1 MRNISL
7 LSLGI
12 VILVTLVLSSK
23 QIILYN
29 EEIIVAFCFVG
40 FVVFVQTMFGA
51 TIKATFDER
60 QHSLLSE
67 LQQYCRT
74 QEAYLTE
81 QMKHHEV
88 RSNSLRSSTL
98 MIGEACI
105 QDMGTR
111 CAPQCKTNVEAVLS
125 QQFDQKFKAF
135 VAIQD
140 RAREQFQNQIVL
152 SFRNTVYNQFR
163 FAKIRD
169 YQSKL
174 VSQSISI
181 LKGRL

>member
-1 MRNISL
+1 MRNFSL
-7 LSLGI
+7 IFLGI
-12 VILVTLVLSSK
+12 VLLVFFVLSSK
-23 QIILYN
+23 QIIIYN
-29 EEIIVAFCFVG
+29 EEIIVVVCFVG
-40 FVVFVQTMFGA
+40 FVVFVQTMFGS

-88 RSNSLRSSTL
+88 RSNSLRSSTK

-105 QDMGTR
+105 QDIGTR
-111 CAPQCKTNVEAVLS
+111 CAPECKTNVKAVLS
-125 QQFDQKFKAF
+125 QQFDQKLKAF
-135 VAIQD
+135 VAIHD
-140 RAREQFQNQIVL
+140 RSREEFQNQIVAG
-152 SFRNTVYNQFR
+152 FRNTVLNQFR
-163 FAKIRD
+163 FAKIRE

-174 VSQSISI
+174 IHQSISI
-181 LKGRL
+181 LRGRL